1 MNLDTVIEFIFA
13 AFTVGKGMVAGGA
26 ALGLGSL
33 CFYGLAS
40 KEISALD
47 KRA

>member
-1 MNLDTVIEFIFA
+1 
-13 AFTVGKGMVAGGA
+13 MVAGAA

-33 CFYGLAS
+33 CVYGLAS